1 MRRVIFITMI
11 VLAHCG
17 LVDGQRLNR
26 TAVHLSYNQIEL
38 SYGRHLGNMPFTP
51 EVYMGLA
58 NQDIN
63 NEFDDLTGGVRLVF
77 PVFSFPKSE
86 IDASAEIGFYFPH
99 NDFYNANAFT
109 AGINLGYE
117 KFLGQKQRHSL
128 LLNLGYRYGKRS
140 YKQEYRDEAILI
152 ATTDEFE
159 VSPLC
164 FCIGYCFRF

>member
-1 MRRVIFITMI
+1 M
-11 VLAHCG
+11 VLGHCV
-17 LVDGQRLNR
+17 LVAGQPLNR
-26 TAVHLSYNQIEL
+26 TAVRFSYNQIEV
-38 SYGRHLGNMPFTP
+38 SYGRQLDNLPFTP
-51 EVYMGLA
+51 EAYIGIA
-58 NQDIN
+58 NQDISS
-63 NEFDDLTGGVRLVF
+63 EFDDLTGGIRLVF

-86 IDASAEIGFYFPH
+86 IDASAEIGFYLPH

-128 LLNLGYRYGKRS
+128 LLNIGYRYGKRS
-140 YKQEYRDEAILI
+140 YKQEYRDEAIFI

-164 FCIGYCFRF
+164 FCIGYCLRF